1 VHHVRQRLGEELWR
15 EVSVEADAVIPVP
28 DSSVPAAIGFSRA
41 SGIPYNDGFVK
52 NRFVGRTFIE
62 PTDSLRKRGV
72 GMKLNVINENVL
84 NKRVVMID
92 DSIVRGNTMG
102 PLVRLLRNAG
112 AKEVHVAI
120 TCPPIMHPCFMG
132 VDFGRHEDLIAYK
145 RSVDEIREIVN
156 ADSLAYLSLEGV
168 MRAVGRSE
176 GYCQACF
183 TGMYPIPVNVE
194 AVKTGFEYSL
204 K

>member
-1 VHHVRQRLGEELWR
+1 
-15 EVSVEADAVIPVP
+15 
-28 DSSVPAAIGFSRA
+28 
-41 SGIPYNDGFVK
+41 
-52 NRFVGRTFIE
+52 
-62 PTDSLRKRGV
+62 
-72 GMKLNVINENVL
+72 
-84 NKRVVMID
+84 
-92 DSIVRGNTMG
+92 
-102 PLVRLLRNAG
+102 
-112 AKEVHVAI
+112 
-120 TCPPIMHPCFMG
+120 MG